1 MTSLQI
7 NSLTP
12 AAQSAMLRL
21 EQQLSP
27 GDRAGMQALLG
38 KRVEIK
44 ILENLDGGRS
54 LVELNGSR
62 LVAEGGMS
70 LAAGGVY
77 PAEVVGVSPVVSIR
91 LLDVAPN
98 LPPGLREA
106 LVLLLDQPNSFAG
119 RLGELAALLPEL
131 GDSLPA
137 GLLEALEN
145 FSGDRILGK
154 LGMEMQRLPEFLGL
168 TLEKQLGAPGDGR
181 GALLSHDFSSFLDPN
196 LKGELL
202 KAGHWLAGQPQS
214 EEVAKLAALVE
225 DSLSLVTLNQ
235 LYNNAGI
242 KQFNGLFL
250 IFPLILPDHEL
261 DVWLKIKQ
269 HEKGHQGGEMDPL
282 VSLSF
287 YLEFPDF
294 GRTGTRIMMMSKEA
308 VVSIQVSGKK
318 QQDLLRKQVPDVQQ
332 QLAGLLS
339 KKVSIRV
346 ESVPESRLQAF
357 WQENF
362 LGDLPGLLDVQV

>member
-1 MTSLQI
+1 MASLQI
-7 NSLTP
+7 NGMTP

-21 EQQLSP
+21 EPQLSP
-27 GDRAGMQALLG
+27 GDREGLLALLG
-38 KRVEIK
+38 KQVEVK
-44 ILENLDGGRS
+44 ILENLDNGRL
-54 LVELNGSR
+54 LVELNGAR

-70 LAAGGVY
+70 LAPGSVH
-77 PAEVVGVSPVVSIR
+77 PAAVVGVSPVVTIR

-106 LVLLLDQPNSFAG
+106 LLLLLDQPNSFAG
-119 RLGELAALLPEL
+119 RLGELAALLPEA

-137 GLLEALEN
+137 GLLEALEM
-145 FSGDRILGK
+145 FSGEKVLGR

-168 TLEKQLGAPGDGR
+168 TLEKQLGTTNYGQEN
-181 GALLSHDFSSFLDPN
+181 LLARDLSSFLNQN

-202 KAGHWLAGQPQS
+202 KAAHWLAGQPQS
-214 EEVAKLAALVE
+214 EEVAKLASLIQ

-235 LYNNAGI
+235 FYNNVGI

-250 IFPLILPDHEL
+250 IFPLFLPEHEL

-269 HEKGHQGGEMDPL
+269 QEKGSQGEEMEPL
-282 VSLSF
+282 VTLSF

-308 VVSIQVSGKK
+308 VISIQVNGKK
-318 QQDLLRKQVPDVQQ
+318 QQDLLWKQVPDVQQ
-332 QLAGLLS
+332 HLAGLLA

-346 ESVPESRLQAF
+346 ESVSASRLQAF
-357 WQENF
+357 RQENF
-362 LGDLPGLLDVQV
+362 LDDLPGLLNVQA